1 MSQLYDPLQHP
12 HCQGQAF
19 APSYWASTIDLP
31 TAKSSVTSQQQFDV
45 AIIGGGYSGLLTAY
59 HLATEHHLDVCVLE
73 ANQVGFGA
81 SARNAGF
88 VLKGSGRLSYPQ
100 MTEKWGVDVS
110 KGIYA
115 EFSDAVNR
123 VEQLIAKHD
132 IACDKQENGYLKIA
146 HNQNALQTLNAQAE
160 YIQTHLQSSSTPP
173 CQWLSQD
180 ELSAH
185 YMKNQ
190 QAYGA
195 LRYSDSFGVNPLKLL
210 LGYRTAML
218 ESGVTLFENALVENI
233 TETASGF
240 QLSVNGCQ
248 LSCNKLVIA
257 GNAYNSK
264 LTHKA
269 INNRYLPIL
278 SSIFVSKP
286 LTAKQLAESGLQTNQ
301 VCMDTRTLK
310 YYYRLLP
317 DNRLLFGG
325 RGAVYAKHQN
335 KSVYLANLKK
345 GLSDCF
351 PSLANIEH
359 DYYWNGFIAA
369 ALDDMPHINFDGKL
383 GFILGYCGAGVSFSA
398 QAGYRMAQMVAGKT
412 VPNLPLYNTPLPY
425 LPFPHFRRLGQFA
438 YYQYAQVKDR
448 FY

>member
-1 MSQLYDPLQHP
+1 MSQSYDPLKDA
-12 HCQGQAF
+12 HCQGQEF
-19 APSYWASTIDLP
+19 APSYWASTINLP
-31 TAKSSVTSQQQFDV
+31 TPTPSMSSQKQCDV
-45 AIIGGGYSGLLTAY
+45 AVIGGGYSGLLTAY
-59 HLATEHHLDVCVLE
+59 YLATEHHLDVCVLE

-100 MTEKWGVDVS
+100 MTEKWGLNVS
-110 KGIYA
+110 KAIYT

-123 VEQLIAKHD
+123 VENLITQHN

-146 HNQNALQTLNAQAE
+146 HNQNALQNLNNQAA
-160 YIQTHLQSSSTPP
+160 YIQTHIQSANTPP
-173 CQWLSQD
+173 CQWLSQA
-180 ELSAH
+180 ELNAS
-185 YMKNQ
+185 YMKNK
-190 QAYGA
+190 QAFGA

-210 LGYRTAML
+210 IGYRNATL
-218 ESGVTLFENALVENI
+218 NSGVTLYENSLVEHI
-233 TETASGF
+233 TETTKGF
-240 QLSVNGCQ
+240 ELSVNDCT
-248 LSCNKLVIA
+248 LTCNKLVVA
-257 GNAYNSK
+257 GNAYNNK
-264 LTHKA
+264 LTHNA

-286 LTAKQLAESGLQTNQ
+286 LTEQQLAESGLQTNQ

-335 KSVYLANLKK
+335 KPVYLANLKK
-345 GLSDCF
+345 GLADCF
-351 PSLANIEH
+351 PSLSNIEH
-359 DYYWNGFIAA
+359 DYYWSGFIAA

-398 QAGYRMAQMVAGKT
+398 QAGYRMAQMVAGKK
-412 VPNLPLYNTPLPY
+412 VPNVPLYNTPLPY

-438 YYQYAQVKDR
+438 YYQYAQLKDR
-448 FY
+448 FC